1 MLEHAITA
9 DFALI
14 KSLRAD
20 RLGNLVYNK
29 TARNFSP
36 VMAMAARTT
45 IVQAEEYVPAGSID
59 PETIVTQALF
69 VDRIVE
75 VSAPLQ
81 ESALV
86 AEGASY
92 P

>member
-1 MLEHAITA
+1 MEYGLTA

-14 KSLRAD
+14 KCSQAD

-36 VMAMAARTT
+36 VMAMAAKTT
-45 IVQAEEYVPAGSID
+45 IVQADS
-59 PETIVTQALF
+59 IVTAGDIHPEVIVTPGVF
-69 VDRIVE
+69 VERVVA
-75 VSAPLQ
+75 VSDALQ
-81 ESALV
+81 ESAMV
-86 AEGASY
+86 AAGASY

>member
-1 MLEHAITA
+1 
-9 DFALI
+9 
-14 KSLRAD
+14 
-20 RLGNLVYNK
+20 
-29 TARNFSP
+29 
-36 VMAMAARTT
+36 MAMAARTT

-59 PETIVTQALF
+59 PEAVVTQALF

-75 VSAPLQ
+75 VSSPLQ